1 MNPLGLIPDDL
12 WGDGV
17 IVLAAAVT
25 ALFSAIAVYR
35 TLLFHDPLGQR
46 LSAIHARRAALK
58 AGLAAPR
65 RRARREVSLGLMR
78 RLVQALN
85 LLRSREAKKAADRLA
100 QAGWRSHDALV
111 IYFFVKMCLPFLFGA
126 GMLFLLYVVK
136 IIDTESTMRL
146 LIAAGAVLVGAYGPD
161 VYVANKTAKRR
172 KAIGKAV
179 PDMLDLLVICAEAGQ
194 SLDGSLRRVA
204 AEMGQVS
211 PELAEEVELTAVEL
225 GLLPDRRQAL
235 ENLAQRTGVRSIKA
249 VVTTLSQTEK
259 YGTPL
264 AQSLRALAA
273 EYRTERLMK
282 AEEKAARLPAIL
294 TVPMILFILPPLFIV
309 LLGPAIIRTLAVLGR

>member
-1 MNPLGLIPDDL
+1 MNPLGLIPDEF
-12 WGDGV
+12 WGDWV

-25 ALFSAIAVYR
+25 ALFGAIAVYR

-46 LSAIHARRAALK
+46 LSAIHARRAAPK

-65 RRARREVSLGLMR
+65 RRARRDLSLGLMR
-78 RLVQALN
+78 RLVDALN
-85 LLRSREAKKAADRLA
+85 LLRSREAKKAAERLA

-111 IYFFVKMCLPFLFGA
+111 IYFFFKMCLPFLFGA
-126 GMLFLLYVVK
+126 AMLFLLYVVK
-136 IIDTESTMRL
+136 IMDIESTMRL
-146 LIAAGAVLVGAYGPD
+146 LIAAGAVLVGTYGPD
-161 VYVANKTAKRR
+161 VYVTNATTKRR
-172 KAIGKAV
+172 QAIRKAV

-235 ENLAQRTGVRSIKA
+235 ENLAQRTGVQSIKA

-264 AQSLRALAA
+264 AQSLRVLAA
-273 EYRTERLMK
+273 EYRTERMMK

-309 LLGPAIIRTLAVLGR
+309 LLGPAIIRTLEVIGR

>member
-17 IVLAAAVT
+17 IVVAAAVT
-25 ALFSAIAVYR
+25 ALFCAIAVYR
-35 TLLFHDPLGQR
+35 TLLSHDPLGQR
-46 LSAIHARRAALK
+46 LAAIHARRAALK

-65 RRARREVSLGLMR
+65 RRARRELSVGLMR
-78 RLVQALN
+78 RLVQSLN

-126 GMLFLLYVVK
+126 VMLFLLYVVE
-136 IIDTESTMRL
+136 IMDTESTMRL

-161 VYVANKTAKRR
+161 VYVTNRAAKRR
-172 KAIGKAV
+172 QAIGKAV

-194 SLDGSLRRVA
+194 SLDGSLKRVA
-204 AEMGQVS
+204 AEMVQVS

-235 ENLAQRTGVRSIKA
+235 ENLAQRTGVQSIKA

-282 AEEKAARLPAIL
+282 AEEKTARLPAIL

-309 LLGPAIIRTLAVLGR
+309 LLGPAIIRTIAVLNR